1 MSPAILSKQ
10 ESLYKDVGRG
20 LGSQVSKTE
29 FISNMI
35 ILTIGFFVMSSDNS
49 QVVTCCCC
57 SGGGSLGTLKRMTLN
72 LDRIIILHF
81 CSDMKI
87 VLIGPS
93 LIELA
98 PSRSN

>member
-1 MSPAILSKQ
+1 MSPVIISKQ
-10 ESLYKDVGRG
+10 ESRDKDVGRG
-20 LGSQVSKTE
+20 LGSQLSETVL
-29 FISNMI
+29 ISNMI

-49 QVVTCCCC
+49 QVVTCCF
-57 SGGGSLGTLKRMTLN
+57 SSLGTPKRMTLN
-72 LDRIIILHF
+72 LNRIIILHF